1 MIELCKLSLS
11 TLNYLSIRRVT
22 SYFLD
27 NLFNT
32 ALFMSNDEIITWNF
46 DAIKTKP
53 SAKYK
58 DTSSKT
64 INKVSIPIKTVCPS
78 CHDVFLTMGLRCG
91 D

>member
-1 MIELCKLSLS
+1 
-11 TLNYLSIRRVT
+11 
-22 SYFLD
+22 
-27 NLFNT
+27 
-32 ALFMSNDEIITWNF
+32 MSNDEIITWNF

-64 INKVSIPIKTVCPS
+64 INKVSIPIKIVCPS
-78 CHDVFLTMGLRCG
+78 CHDVFLTMSLRCG